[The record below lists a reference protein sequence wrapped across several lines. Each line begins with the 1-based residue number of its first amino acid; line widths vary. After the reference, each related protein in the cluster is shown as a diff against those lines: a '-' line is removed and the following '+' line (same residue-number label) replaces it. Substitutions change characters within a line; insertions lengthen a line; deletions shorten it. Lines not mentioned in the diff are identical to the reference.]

1 VVRLKENYS
10 KGKNFLGEKKKWV
23 MDRVAAAATVTAD
36 SYWSG
41 KEEEEKLAHNNTG
54 RETCWTGI
62 YRPPV

>member
-1 VVRLKENYS
+1 
-10 KGKNFLGEKKKWV
+10 
-23 MDRVAAAATVTAD
+23 MDRVAAATVTAD

-41 KEEEEKLAHNNTG
+41 NEEEEKLAHNNTG